1 MSVLKSKRETAGVP
15 VVAQHLA
22 NPTGIHEN
30 AGSIPVLAQWVSDP
44 VLP

>member
-15 VVAQHLA
+15 IVAQHLA

-30 AGSIPVLAQWVSDP
+30 AGSIPVLAQWVKYMA
-44 VLP
+44 LP